1 MEKIK
6 LDAITNSI
14 KNIIIAEVGASQQ
27 PVPAE
32 FIQQSIDKVIE
43 SFGYSI
49 EVDDLEHIRFRLETT
64 FNVNLASDSIILS
77 NPNVQR
83 WFKKSKNEIQWNLL
97 GGL

>member
-64 FNVNLASDSIILS
+64 FNVNFFIWPYSMHVLISLKINNKYFNATH
-77 NPNVQR
+77 
-83 WFKKSKNEIQWNLL
+83 FKFEKHQ
-97 GGL
+97 